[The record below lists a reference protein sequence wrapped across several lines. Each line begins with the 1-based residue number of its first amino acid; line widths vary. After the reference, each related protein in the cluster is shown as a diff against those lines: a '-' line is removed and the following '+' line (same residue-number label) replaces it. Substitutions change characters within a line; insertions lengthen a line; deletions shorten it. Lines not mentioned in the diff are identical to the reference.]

1 LSSLNFSRAIVRP
14 PGPNF
19 AAGLTSALAGAPDL
33 ELALRQHSRYCDVLQ
48 ECGLELTSLDP
59 DPAYPDGTFVED
71 AAIVTARGAILARP
85 GAPSRTGEIDSVGEA
100 LRAHAARG
108 AAVRR
113 IEAPGTVDGG
123 DVCEADGHFVIG
135 VSARTNEDG
144 ANQLKKHLESMNFSA
159 SLIDIRSSKTLLH
172 LKTGIA
178 YLGDGA
184 WLVAAGLEHEL
195 ESLARLYMRVLITVS
210 RDEAYAANCVR
221 VNDSV
226 LVPAGYPRLVAALRS
241 ADFRPV
247 LLDMSEF
254 KKMDGGL
261 SCLSLRF

>member
-1 LSSLNFSRAIVRP
+1 LNFSRAIVRP
-14 PGPNF
+14 PGANF
-19 AAGLTSALAGAPDL
+19 AAGLSSAVDGAPDL
-33 ELALRQHSRYCDVLQ
+33 ELALQQHAHYCEVLRA
-48 ECGLELTSLDP
+48 CGLELIRLEP

-71 AAIVTARGAILARP
+71 AAIVTARGAILTRP

-100 LRAHAARG
+100 LRAALRG
-108 AAVRR
+108 AAIRR

-144 ANQLKKHLESMNFSA
+144 ANQLRSHLQSMHFSA
-159 SLIDIRSSKTLLH
+159 SIVDIRASKTLLH

-178 YLGDGA
+178 YLGDGVWMA
-184 WLVAAGLEHEL
+184 QEALEQEL

-226 LVPAGYPRLVAALRS
+226 LVPAGYPGVVAALRS
-241 ADFRPV
+241 RGFRPV
-247 LLDMSEF
+247 LLDVSEF

>member
-1 LSSLNFSRAIVRP
+1 MNFSRAIVRP
-14 PGPNF
+14 PGVNF
-19 AAGLTSALAGAPDL
+19 AAGLTSAVDGTPDL
-33 ELALRQHSRYCDVLQ
+33 ELALQQHAHYCEALRA
-48 ECGLELTSLDP
+48 CGLELTCLDP

-71 AAIVTARGAILARP
+71 AAIVTARGAVLTRP
-85 GAPSRTGEIDSVGEA
+85 GAPSRAGEIDSVGDA
-100 LRAHAARG
+100 LRAHPAIRG
-108 AAVRR
+108 AAIRR

-144 ANQLKKHLESMNFSA
+144 ANQLKAILESMDFRA
-159 SLIDIRSSKTLLH
+159 SIIDIRASKTLLH

-178 YLGDGA
+178 YLGDGV
-184 WLVAAGLEHEL
+184 WVVAAEVEREL
-195 ESLARLYMRVLITVS
+195 ESLARLDPRARITVS
-210 RDEAYAANCVR
+210 RGEAYAANCVR

-226 LVPAGYPRLVAALRS
+226 LVPAGYPGVVAALRS
-241 ADFRPV
+241 GGFRPV

>member
-1 LSSLNFSRAIVRP
+1 MNFSRAIVRP
-14 PGPNF
+14 PGANF
-19 AAGLTSALAGAPDL
+19 AAGLTSATDGTPDL
-33 ELALRQHSRYCDVLQ
+33 ELALQQHAHYCKVLRG
-48 ECGLELTSLDP
+48 CGLELTRLDP

-71 AAIVTARGAILARP
+71 AAIVTARGAILTRP
-85 GAPSRTGEIDSVGEA
+85 GAPSRTGETDGVGEA
-100 LRAHAARG
+100 LRAFHPALHG

-113 IEAPGTVDGG
+113 VEAPGTVDGG
-123 DVCEADGHFVIG
+123 DVCDADGHFVIG

-144 ANQLKKHLESMNFSA
+144 ANQLKDHLESMDFSA
-159 SLIDIRSSKTLLH
+159 SIIDIRASKTLLH

-178 YLGDGA
+178 YMGDGV
-184 WLVAAGLEHEL
+184 WLVAAGVEREL
-195 ESLARLYMRVLITVS
+195 ESLARLDLRVLIPVS
-210 RDEAYAANCVR
+210 REEAYAANCVR

-226 LVPAGYPRLVAALRS
+226 LVPAGYPGVVAALRS
-241 ADFRPV
+241 NGLSPV